1 MHALITYRNIL
12 KVSIPII
19 ISGLSVNIV
28 NITDTIFL
36 SNVGELALGAAG
48 NAGILYYVFVLL
60 GMGFST
66 GAQIIIGRRNG
77 EERYHE
83 IGSLLNQTMYFLGL
97 LAVLFIFLIKAA
109 STYFLPLVVASQ
121 DVLGLIGEYL
131 QMRSW
136 GIVFTLGNLSL
147 ISFYV
152 GTTQTRILGIIT
164 PAMALLNVLLDYIFI
179 FGTGSIPAMGVEGAA
194 LASNISEAC
203 GYLALLSYTYFKT
216 DKQKYALFKLERL
229 NYDKIRRILVT
240 AGPIMVQNF
249 ITLSSWFV
257 FFSIIEN
264 LGERAL
270 AISHIVRSLYLF
282 AMIPVFG
289 FGDATNTLVSNLMGQ
304 GASGQIIKLL
314 KRVSMISIGA
324 NLLMMPVLVF
334 FADTTLLIYSRDIG
348 LIADTIPSLRVVAGS
363 MFVFSLAL
371 IVYRAITGI
380 GRTKS
385 ALLIEIGSI
394 SIYMLYTWYVGVV
407 IKASLPV
414 VWASEFVYFG
424 TMFLISFLFLRF
436 AKWENTEV

>member
-77 EERYHE
+77 EGRFNE
-83 IGSLLNQTMYFLGL
+83 IGSLLNQTMFFLAAA
-97 LAVLFIFLIKAA
+97 AVLFILLIKA
-109 STYFLPLVVASQ
+109 SSSYFLPLVVASE
-121 DVLGLIGEYL
+121 DVLILIGEYL

-164 PAMALLNVLLDYIFI
+164 PAMAVLNILLDYLFI
-179 FGTGSIPAMGVEGAA
+179 FGAGPIPAMGVEGAA

-203 GYLALLSYTYFKT
+203 GYAGLFSYTYFKA
-216 DKQKYALFKLERL
+216 DKEKYGLFNWELP
-229 NYDKIRRILVT
+229 NFIKIQRILVT

-304 GASGQIIKLL
+304 GESGQIFRLL
-314 KRVSMISIGA
+314 KRVSLISIGA
-324 NLLMMPVLVF
+324 NLLMMPLLVL
-334 FADTTLLIYSRDIG
+334 FADTTLLIYSRDLS
-348 LIADTIPSLRVVAGS
+348 LIADTIPSLRVVGGS
-363 MFVFSLAL
+363 MFIFSLAL

-385 ALLIEIGSI
+385 ALLIEVVSI
-394 SIYMLYTWYVGVV
+394 SIYMIYTWYVGV
-407 IKASLPV
+407 ILKASLPV

-424 TMFLISFLFLRF
+424 SMFIISFLFLRF
-436 AKWENTEV
+436 AKWQNTMV